1 MHSIRLLLS
10 AILVV
15 AAFNQMQCSKT
26 ETRKPAGD
34 TPEAV
39 NELPEVRLVFENQRI
54 ISARELSGKTI
65 LIFFRTECDHCQREA
80 TAIRENLDAFREYQ
94 IYFVGTDGQ
103 AASQKFAE
111 DYSLAGNENVHF
123 VQTDVNDILNNL
135 GPISTPSL
143 YIYSAE
149 KKLIRH
155 LDGETPIGEI
165 LRHL

>member
-1 MHSIRLLLS
+1 
-10 AILVV
+10 
-15 AAFNQMQCSKT
+15 
-26 ETRKPAGD
+26 
-34 TPEAV
+34 
-39 NELPEVRLVFENQRI
+39 
-54 ISARELSGKTI
+54 
-65 LIFFRTECDHCQREA
+65 
-80 TAIRENLDAFREYQ
+80 
-94 IYFVGTDGQ
+94 
-103 AASQKFAE
+103 
-111 DYSLAGNENVHF
+111 